1 MSQSDSRNNGG
12 GKKSDDP
19 LVSFAKYSHLGFIL
33 PAAALVGWL
42 IGLGLDRL
50 FHTHWINY
58 AGLAFGVFAG
68 FYDLIRSAIRMGNE
82 KDE

>member
-1 MSQSDSRNNGG
+1 MPQSNNH
-12 GKKSDDP
+12 GKKPDGA
-19 LVSFAKYSHLGFIL
+19 LAALAKYSHLGFIL

-42 IGLGLDRL
+42 VGLGLDRL
-50 FHTHWINY
+50 FHTHWIAY

-68 FYDLIRSAIRMGNE
+68 FYDLIRSAIRLGNE